1 MEKDSETP
9 MKPENK
15 TVEEL
20 RAEGWG
26 VVLISPKE
34 FEQQAGKLSRS
45 QIELIEDLLGDE
57 SINVISSL
65 HWAPSWRGNV

>member
-1 MEKDSETP
+1 
-9 MKPENK
+9 MKTENK

-34 FEQQAGKLSRS
+34 FEQQAGKTLSRPE
-45 QIELIEDLLGDE
+45 IELIEDCLGDDAVAM
-57 SINVISSL
+57 IYCF
-65 HWAPSWRGNV
+65 HWAPSRRGNV

>member
-1 MEKDSETP
+1 MQTND
-9 MKPENK
+9 K

-34 FEQQAGKLSRS
+34 FEQQTGKTLSRAE
-45 QIELIEDLLGDE
+45 IELIEDLLGDQ
-57 SINVISSL
+57 SVDLISSL

>member
-1 MEKDSETP
+1 MTND
-9 MKPENK
+9 K
-15 TVEEL
+15 TVAEL

-34 FEQQAGKLSRS
+34 LREQAGELKRY

-57 SINVISSL
+57 YINVISSL

>member
-1 MEKDSETP
+1 MTIND
-9 MKPENK
+9 K
-15 TVEEL
+15 TVNEL

-34 FEQQAGKLSRS
+34 FKEQAGELTRA

-57 SINVISSL
+57 SINVISDL

>member
-1 MEKDSETP
+1 MTND
-9 MKPENK
+9 K
-15 TVEEL
+15 TVAEL

-34 FEQQAGKLSRS
+34 LREQAGELKRY

-65 HWAPSWRGNV
+65 HWAPSWRGSV

>member
-1 MEKDSETP
+1 MTND
-9 MKPENK
+9 K
-15 TVEEL
+15 TVAEL

-34 FEQQAGKLSRS
+34 FEQQAGKLTRA

-57 SINVISSL
+57 SINVISDL
-65 HWAPSWRGNV
+65 HWAPSWRENA

>member
-1 MEKDSETP
+1 MQTND
-9 MKPENK
+9 K

-34 FEQQAGKLSRS
+34 FEQQAGELTRS
-45 QIELIEDLLGDE
+45 QIELIEDLLKDQ
-57 SINVISSL
+57 SVDLISSL

>member
-1 MEKDSETP
+1 
-9 MKPENK
+9 MKTENK
-15 TVEEL
+15 TVNEL

-34 FEQQAGKLSRS
+34 FEDQAGTLSRA

-57 SINVISSL
+57 SINVISDL
-65 HWAPSWRGNV
+65 HWAPSLRGKV

>member
-1 MEKDSETP
+1 MGGNK
-9 MKPENK
+9 MIKPENK

-65 HWAPSWRGNV
+65 HWAPLWRDIV

>member
-1 MEKDSETP
+1 
-9 MKPENK
+9 MKTENK

-34 FEQQAGKLSRS
+34 FEQQAGALSRS

>member
-1 MEKDSETP
+1 MQTND
-9 MKPENK
+9 K
-15 TVEEL
+15 TVAEL
-20 RAEGWG
+20 RANGWG

-34 FEQQAGKLSRS
+34 FREQAGELTRA

>member
-1 MEKDSETP
+1 MTND
-9 MKPENK
+9 K
-15 TVEEL
+15 TVAEL

-34 FEQQAGKLSRS
+34 FEQQAGKLTRA

-57 SINVISSL
+57 SINVISDL
-65 HWAPSWRGNV
+65 HWAPSWKENA

>member
-1 MEKDSETP
+1 MTND
-9 MKPENK
+9 K
-15 TVEEL
+15 TVAEL
-20 RAEGWG
+20 RANGWG

-34 FEQQAGKLSRS
+34 FEQQAGKLTRA

-57 SINVISSL
+57 SINVISDL

>member
-1 MEKDSETP
+1 MI
-9 MKPENK
+9 KPENK
-15 TVEEL
+15 TMDEL

>member
-1 MEKDSETP
+1 MI
-9 MKPENK
+9 KPENK

-65 HWAPSWRGNV
+65 HWAPLWRDIV

>member
-1 MEKDSETP
+1 
-9 MKPENK
+9 MKTENK

-34 FEQQAGKLSRS
+34 FTEQAGELSRA

-57 SINVISSL
+57 SINVISDL
-65 HWAPSWRGNV
+65 HWAPSLKGKV

>member
-1 MEKDSETP
+1 MTND
-9 MKPENK
+9 K
-15 TVEEL
+15 TVNEL

-34 FEQQAGKLSRS
+34 FKEQAGELTRA

-57 SINVISSL
+57 SINVISDL

>member
-1 MEKDSETP
+1 MI
-9 MKPENK
+9 KPENK

>member
-1 MEKDSETP
+1 MTND
-9 MKPENK
+9 K
-15 TVEEL
+15 TVAEL

-34 FEQQAGKLSRS
+34 FLEQAGELKRY
-45 QIELIEDLLGDE
+45 QIELIEDLLGDQ
-57 SINVISSL
+57 SVDLISSL

>member
-1 MEKDSETP
+1 MTKT
-9 MKPENK
+9 ENK

-34 FEQQAGKLSRS
+34 LEQQAGKLSRAE
-45 QIELIEDLLGDE
+45 IELIEDLLGDE
-57 SINVISSL
+57 SINVISGL

>member
-1 MEKDSETP
+1 MTND
-9 MKPENK
+9 K
-15 TVEEL
+15 TVNEL
-20 RAEGWG
+20 RANGWG

-34 FEQQAGKLSRS
+34 FEQQAGKLTRA

-57 SINVISSL
+57 SINVISDL

>member
-1 MEKDSETP
+1 MTKT
-9 MKPENK
+9 ENK

-34 FEQQAGKLSRS
+34 FEQQAGALSRS
-45 QIELIEDLLGDE
+45 QIELIEDLLGDQ
-57 SINVISSL
+57 SVDLISSL

>member
-1 MEKDSETP
+1 M
-9 MKPENK
+9 
-15 TVEEL
+15 EEL

-34 FEQQAGKLSRS
+34 LEQQAGKLSRAE
-45 QIELIEDLLGDE
+45 IELIEDLLGDE
-57 SINVISSL
+57 SINVISGL

>member
-1 MEKDSETP
+1 MTKT
-9 MKPENK
+9 ENK

-45 QIELIEDLLGDE
+45 QIELIEDLLGDQ
-57 SINVISSL
+57 SVDLISSL